1 MFISLLTTNKCSDI
15 IMVSKERTSVRKGEN
30 DTNKRDKIKR
40 SDNKGS

>member
-1 MFISLLTTNKCSDI
+1 MFIFLLTTNKRSDI

-40 SDNKGS
+40 LDNKGS

>member
-1 MFISLLTTNKCSDI
+1 MFIFLLTTNKRSDI

-30 DTNKRDKIKR
+30 DTNKRNKIKR